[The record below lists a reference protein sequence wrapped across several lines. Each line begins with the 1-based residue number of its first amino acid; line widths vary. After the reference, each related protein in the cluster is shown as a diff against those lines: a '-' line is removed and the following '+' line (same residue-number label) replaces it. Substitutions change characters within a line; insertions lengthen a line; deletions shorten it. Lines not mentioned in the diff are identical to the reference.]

1 MTAPDIRVEGLVKR
15 YGRSGSPAVDGMD
28 LEVRPGEFLGLL
40 GPNGAGKTTLIGI
53 LTGVLAPTAGT
64 ALVRGLDVV
73 KDRERVH
80 RLIGL
85 VPQDI
90 ALYDTLTARENL
102 RYFGRLHGLR
112 HEVLN
117 ERAEALLE
125 RTGLRERAD
134 EQVRGWSGGMQ
145 RRLNIVAALLHA
157 PPIIFLDEPTVGIDV
172 QSRAAIRE
180 LLREIN
186 AAGTT
191 VLYTGH
197 HLEEAELLC
206 TRVVVMDHGR
216 RVGEV
221 ADMQRG
227 EDRERLEDLFLR
239 LTGHALRD

>member
-15 YGRSGSPAVDGMD
+15 YGHRAPPAVDGMD

-53 LTGVLAPTAGT
+53 LTGVLAPTAGK
-64 ALVRGLDVV
+64 ALVHGMDVV
-73 KDRERVH
+73 KERHRVH

-90 ALYDTLTARENL
+90 ALYDTLTAWENL

-112 HEVLN
+112 RGPLDQ
-117 ERAEALLE
+117 RAEVLLE
-125 RTGLRERAD
+125 RTGLRDRAH

-145 RRLNIVAALLHA
+145 RRLNIVAAVLHA

-180 LLREIN
+180 LLQEIN
-186 AAGTT
+186 AEGTT

-197 HLEEAELLC
+197 HLEEAEMLC
-206 TRVVVMDHGR
+206 SRVVVMDHGR

-227 EDRERLEDLFLR
+227 EGRERLEDLFLR
-239 LTGHALRD
+239 LTGRALRD